1 MKSIKETQKEKKKN
15 IPNIY
20 PFLVDYY
27 FMQTLNAVV
36 FDNDFDDIGV
46 CGKKSPI
53 NENRLVGIVDI
64 VED

>member
-1 MKSIKETQKEKKKN
+1 
-15 IPNIY
+15 
-20 PFLVDYY
+20 
-27 FMQTLNAVV
+27 MQTLNAVV

-64 VED
+64 VEDWDDQQRQQQEDLNDFVVH

>member
-1 MKSIKETQKEKKKN
+1 
-15 IPNIY
+15 
-20 PFLVDYY
+20 
-27 FMQTLNAVV
+27 MQTLNAVV